1 MWEWIWVQYWS
12 VRTVEKVWRLCTFP
26 ECLQKC
32 INRAKPKAKSQKVRH
47 EEEVLKTGTDTSEQL
62 RGEQTGIKSELDS
75 GDGKWRSMWD
85 CLETSCRPLVVVL
98 LNIHATVK
106 DTWKYAGSDDYCLK
120 QTWAEMNLKEE
131 NLIEVQYFYLYV
143 SSSDLQR
150 NTALFFK
157 IQYYFWFCFIYI
169 CRLTWHVRVE
179 SVYHEWVM
187 DGSHVLRLGHN
198 MIDMFHWCRVVKN
211 ADLQRRDK
219 HRYSGKSRWTIRR
232 RHGVN
237 DKERKRKMRRITK
250 NKSTWREGR
259 D

>member
-1 MWEWIWVQYWS
+1 MWVGQWRRKVEVH
-12 VRTVEKVWRLCTFP
+12 VRLLWNELAPSSGRIAQHPCHREGHMEVCRQWRLLFETDMSRNEP
-26 ECLQKC
+26 EG
-32 INRAKPKAKSQKVRH
+32 RKSH
-47 EEEVLKTGTDTSEQL
+47 
-62 RGEQTGIKSELDS
+62 RGSIFLSICFKFWFTKKHS
-75 GDGKWRSMWD
+75 
-85 CLETSCRPLVVVL
+85 
-98 LNIHATVK
+98 
-106 DTWKYAGSDDYCLK
+106 
-120 QTWAEMNLKEE
+120 
-131 NLIEVQYFYLYV
+131 
-143 SSSDLQR
+143 
-150 NTALFFK
+150 LFFK

-187 DGSHVLRLGHN
+187 DGSHVLRLGRH
-198 MIDMFHWCRVVKN
+198 MVYVFYWCRVVKN